1 MTKFIIDT
9 YNKYDPID
17 KAASRLV
24 FLHNDQWW
32 AIKEFQYEDGQ
43 LRRPIRIE
51 EPENINEQFFL
62 YDTYADAYN
71 FVKKIRGLG

>member
-32 AIKEFQYEDGQ
+32 AIKEFEYQNGQ
-43 LRRPIRIE
+43 LMRPIGLE
-51 EPENINEQFFL
+51 ERDDINKQFFL
-62 YDTYADAYN
+62 YDTYDEAYN
-71 FVKKIRGLG
+71 FMKKIKELA

>member
-24 FLHNDQWW
+24 FFHNDQWW
-32 AIKEFQYEDGQ
+32 AIKEFEYQNGQ
-43 LRRPIRIE
+43 LMRPIGLE
-51 EPENINEQFFL
+51 ERDDINKQFFL
-62 YDTYADAYN
+62 YDTYDEAYN
-71 FVKKIRGLG
+71 FMKKIKELA

>member
-9 YNKYDPID
+9 YNKYDSID

-24 FLHNDQWW
+24 FSHNSQWW
-32 AIKEFQYEDGQ
+32 AIKEFQYENGQ

-51 EPENINEQFFL
+51 EPENANEQFFL
-62 YDTYADAYN
+62 YDTYDDAYN
-71 FVKKIRGLG
+71 FVKKIRSFG

>member
-9 YNKYDPID
+9 YNKYDAID
-17 KAASRLV
+17 KATSRLV

-43 LRRPIRIE
+43 LRRPIGIE

-62 YDTYADAYN
+62 YDTYSDAYN
-71 FVKKIRGLG
+71 FVKKIRSIG